1 MIRLQVVVLPDEAG
15 GIPAVAEAHHD
26 AMLPAVVSPDID
38 RTVPETNNHVIP
50 DRSGVVIFVLQHRL
64 TFHFNSDPTA

>member
-15 GIPAVAEAHHD
+15 GIPAIAEAPHD
-26 AMLPAVVSPDID
+26 AELPVVVSPDID

-50 DRSGVVIFVLQHRL
+50 DRSGAAVFVLQHRL
-64 TFHFNSDPTA
+64 TFRSTRTH